1 MQFSLTPLTNPYIQ
15 LDNVF
20 VLIDGIMEVS
30 VNNSRTTTLHPVE
43 TGSNLSD
50 AQHQMPIEVSFSA
63 WITDT
68 PQSVIDQRVYTS
80 LPNATGLQLVESHTK
95 IQLEKLEKAVNAGKL
110 VTINTKYAEYN
121 DYYLISFSYTET
133 SSSGILINFSIREK
147 QDNSDND
154 RTTANF
160 SPDIGIW

>member
-1 MQFSLTPLTNPYIQ
+1 
-15 LDNVF
+15 
-20 VLIDGIMEVS
+20 LIDGIMEVS

-95 IQLEKLEKAVNAGKL
+95 MQLEKLEKAVNAGKL

>member
-110 VTINTKYAEYN
+110 VTINTKYAEYE